1 MSINGINTAGIQ
13 SIDLSSMDLETAL
26 MQVQQQRTQLLD
38 STLRS
43 QMDAVNQRNQD
54 IAGLNEKSA
63 ALRNANTDMESANV
77 DMTAKIAEYKD
88 LADRLAASKC
98 PDPNGWYGLS
108 FGQGDNGD
116 LSFKTLDQIKA
127 AGLDI
132 PGGDNA
138 PRNVDGNHTMDAKGW
153 VVQSFI
159 DQLGAKIAGMEES
172 IKTNTATI
180 KTNNDAIA
188 DNKNAIDSLSNSQQM
203 DMLRLQSLSNKRNEA
218 FDVMTNFIKKMQD
231 NRSSIVGNMR

>member
-1 MSINGINTAGIQ
+1 MSINGINIGGVQ
-13 SIDLSSMDLETAL
+13 SMDLSSMDLETAL

-38 STLRS
+38 ATLRS
-43 QMDAVNQRNQD
+43 QMDAVNTRNQD
-54 IAGLNEKSA
+54 IAKLNEQSA
-63 ALRNANTDMESANV
+63 TLRNANTGMESANV
-77 DMTAKIAEYKD
+77 EMTAKIAEYKD
-88 LADRLAASKC
+88 LAERLTASKC

-108 FGQGDNGD
+108 FGQGDNGP
-116 LSFKTLDQIKA
+116 LSYSTLDQIKA

-188 DNKNAIDSLSNSQQM
+188 DNKTQIDSLGNSQQM